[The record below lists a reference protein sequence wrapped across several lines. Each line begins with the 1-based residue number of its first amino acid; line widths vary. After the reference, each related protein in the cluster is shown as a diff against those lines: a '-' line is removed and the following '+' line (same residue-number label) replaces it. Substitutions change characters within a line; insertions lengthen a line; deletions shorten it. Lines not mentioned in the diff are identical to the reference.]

1 MILVRAAVFGEVGGE
16 GDLRVAFADAR
27 DVLVHG
33 QAQPLRF
40 ARPLGDG
47 GNIEQRLLRGYGG
60 ADKVINLLQG
70 IGGVTRTHQLFGVF
84 RLPLP
89 CVEGLAAVGIGLG

>member
-1 MILVRAAVFGEVGGE
+1 MLVRAAVFGEVGGE

-47 GNIEQRLLRGYGG
+47 GNIEQRLLRGHGG
-60 ADKVINLLQG
+60 ADDVVNLLQR